1 MEPSFGHDFS
11 RVRVHADG
19 RAAESAKAVEALAY
33 TVGNHIVFGQ
43 DGYAPHTGPGRRLLA
58 HELAHTVQQRPGGAT
73 EPASRY
79 LSIGQPGD
87 AAERQ
92 ADAAAIQVTGQ
103 PRGPASSMPHLSPTR
118 AGVMLQRQPAA
129 AASGPAELE
138 LSRHIH
144 EAAVRAAQKAHEKGL
159 DKLPDHVPAAPQPR
173 REPEPAKAPQPAL
186 HVPPENLRPDP
197 RDRAA
202 VQPATTIPGT
212 PTEMIPAAP
221 QPAAAA
227 PKPDPGVREVQV
239 ASGIAAQS
247 GPAQAGVVLQ
257 AALQGK
263 NWVPGKVIDFL
274 DYFHLQLGVL
284 QPTLTLQLTHLR
296 PVQPGGGSAAQPL
309 PPPDAAQLGG
319 TIAPA
324 SLKVGDFTI
333 TPQIG
338 IAGALAGDVFGKTK
352 GPGRSGRHEQAL
364 GVINLQIDYKLS
376 ERASLTAA
384 AGAQGGLDV
393 GPQGAQGVGN
403 ATGSVVATFHF

>member
-1 MEPSFGHDFS
+1 
-11 RVRVHADG
+11 
-19 RAAESAKAVEALAY
+19 
-33 TVGNHIVFGQ
+33 
-43 DGYAPHTGPGRRLLA
+43 
-58 HELAHTVQQRPGGAT
+58 
-73 EPASRY
+73 
-79 LSIGQPGD
+79 
-87 AAERQ
+87 
-92 ADAAAIQVTGQ
+92 
-103 PRGPASSMPHLSPTR
+103 
-118 AGVMLQRQPAA
+118 
-129 AASGPAELE
+129 
-138 LSRHIH
+138 
-144 EAAVRAAQKAHEKGL
+144 
-159 DKLPDHVPAAPQPR
+159 
-173 REPEPAKAPQPAL
+173 
-186 HVPPENLRPDP
+186 
-197 RDRAA
+197 
-202 VQPATTIPGT
+202 
-212 PTEMIPAAP
+212 MIPAAP